1 MADDARLMRIRDDL
15 AAAMRSGEV
24 QPKGAELYQLASDL
38 VTAAHPEAPR
48 PRKVDPF
55 SLLVGFACG
64 AAVQKVEGGEA
75 G

>member
-1 MADDARLMRIRDDL
+1 MTDPTRLMRVRDDL
-15 AAAMRSGEV
+15 VRAMRSGEV
-24 QPKGAELYQLASDL
+24 APQQSELYQLASDL
-38 VTAAHPEAPR
+38 VMAAHPEAPR